1 MIGVSDEV
9 WQRLDPVA
17 GRLPR
22 RSVRR
27 LRVIIAAASVLVTVA
42 ALVWYSGA
50 AVPRLRWSEE
60 GGFMWA
66 TGPDFVSQA
75 VHVVNDGWLTVSI
88 VGAGRSGPGLKLI
101 AVQDGP
107 PDPVMVRSNPL
118 PHVLQPGE
126 SLTLVVVY
134 RITDCSVITTD
145 PWPVPVRVQRPWG
158 TQTVD
163 IPVPPQVGTRNSGYA
178 SGPYLPMIE
187 WQRAISDQLCSR

>member
-1 MIGVSDEV
+1 VIEVSDEV
-9 WQRLDPVA
+9 WHRLDPAA
-17 GRLPR
+17 GRLDR
-22 RSVRR
+22 RTVWR
-27 LRVIIAAASVLVTVA
+27 LRLGIAVVSALLTVA
-42 ALVWYSGA
+42 ALVWYSGV
-50 AVPRLRWSEE
+50 AVPRVRWSEE

-75 VHVVNDGWLTVSI
+75 VHVVNDGWLPVSI
-88 VGAGRSGPGLKLI
+88 VGAGRSGPGLELV

-107 PDPVMVRSNPL
+107 PDPVMVRTNPL
-118 PHVLQPGE
+118 PYVLRPGQ

-134 RITDCSVITTD
+134 RITDCSVITKD

-158 TQTVD
+158 TQTVY
-163 IPVPPQVGTRNSGYA
+163 ISVPPQVGSRSSGYA